1 MPVKLMNNLIRE
13 TGITPCRILL
23 PKTDDLTAWACVACD
38 QFTGKKEYW
47 KRLEQFVG
55 DKKSALKLVLPEAY
69 LNDDADER
77 IKSANR
83 NIEEYLKEGVFK
95 ELPEGFILTVRKTP
109 YVKRRIGLIGAVDL
123 EKYDFSKGSRTLV
136 RATEG
141 TIEERIPPRLKI
153 RRNAAAEFSHIMIL
167 FDDERCEITEE
178 LYENRSK
185 LKKLYDFELN
195 MGGGSVEG
203 YFVEDYKAV
212 SEAFSK
218 LSDKERLIK
227 KYGKE
232 DEFIFAVG
240 DGNHSLA
247 TAKAFWN
254 EIKTGLT
261 EEEKKTHP
269 ARFALAEFV
278 NVYDEGIYFE
288 PIYRFVDGVNAEKLA
303 DGLKDVTDARFSV
316 YRGGKESFYG
326 SVSNVPEAIKAVDEY
341 VKNYIAAHGGR
352 VDYIHGEEEV
362 KKMADADDSS
372 VAILFSAINK
382 SDLFR
387 YVSENGAFP
396 RKTFSMGEG
405 EEKRYYLEGKRIK

>member
-1 MPVKLMNNLIRE
+1 M
-13 TGITPCRILL
+13 
-23 PKTDDLTAWACVACD
+23 
-38 QFTGKKEYW
+38 
-47 KRLEQFVG
+47 
-55 DKKSALKLVLPEAY
+55 
-69 LNDDADER
+69 
-77 IKSANR
+77 
-83 NIEEYLKEGVFK
+83 
-95 ELPEGFILTVRKTP
+95 
-109 YVKRRIGLIGAVDL
+109 
-123 EKYDFSKGSRTLV
+123 
-136 RATEG
+136 
-141 TIEERIPPRLKI
+141 
-153 RRNAAAEFSHIMIL
+153 
-167 FDDERCEITEE
+167 
-178 LYENRSK
+178 
-185 LKKLYDFELN
+185 
-195 MGGGSVEG
+195 
-203 YFVEDYKAV
+203 
-212 SEAFSK
+212 
-218 LSDKERLIK
+218 
-227 KYGKE
+227 
-232 DEFIFAVG
+232 G

-247 TAKAFWN
+247 TAKAFWD

-288 PIYRFVDGVNAEKLA
+288 PIYRFADGVNAKNFV

-341 VKNYIAAHGGR
+341 VKNYVTAHGGK

-362 KKMADADDSS
+362 KKMADADENS

>member
-1 MPVKLMNNLIRE
+1 M
-13 TGITPCRILL
+13 
-23 PKTDDLTAWACVACD
+23 
-38 QFTGKKEYW
+38 
-47 KRLEQFVG
+47 LEEL
-55 DKKSALKLVLPEAY
+55 LKLKDGANTVSEFTEA
-69 LNDDADER
+69 
-77 IKSANR
+77 
-83 NIEEYLKEGVFK
+83 
-95 ELPEGFILTVRKTP
+95 
-109 YVKRRIGLIGAVDL
+109 
-123 EKYDFSKGSRTLV
+123 
-136 RATEG
+136 
-141 TIEERIPPRLKI
+141 I
-153 RRNAAAEFSHIMIL
+153 RRGIPSAVFGVNEAFKAFLAANVDSPVLYVAKDMVTASAAAELIAEFSHIMIL

-203 YFVEDYKAV
+203 YFVEDYKTV
-212 SEAFSK
+212 LEAFSK

-227 KYGKE
+227 KYGKA

-247 TAKAFWN
+247 TAKAFWD

-288 PIYRFVDGVNAEKLA
+288 PIYRFADGVNAKNFA

-326 SVSNVPEAIKAVDEY
+326 SVNNVPEAIKAVDEY
-341 VKNYIAAHGGR
+341 VKNYITAHGGK

-362 KKMADADDSS
+362 KKMADADENS